1 MKHPQRFLL
10 CASLYA
16 VAIVWLKPQPLC
28 APTPP
33 ETGQQAAPASAP
45 TPDQGSAGV
54 IKVQSNIVLVD
65 AVVTDKKGNYV
76 RDLEAKDFHVY
87 EDGKEQAV
95 TSFAHGS
102 EGAAP
107 QGPNQ
112 KRYMVLFFDNSTMQL
127 EDQARAR
134 QAAGQF
140 IDKTAS
146 EDRLMAV
153 ADFSGS
159 LHLAQNF
166 TSSTDRLKQVVA
178 NVKFSNVE
186 PNAAEQTTE
195 VASLGSAGMVAAAAD
210 FGARTMLLAVRSLCK
225 NLAAVPGRK
234 ILILFS
240 SGFPLT
246 PELTSELTATVD
258 AANKANVA
266 IYPLDVRGLVVT
278 GPGGSVSGPVAP
290 QASNLGAEGLL
301 SPHQGAL
308 LASLVALPEPQHAGG
323 GGGGGA
329 SGGGGGHSGG
339 ATGGGTGGTGAG
351 GVGTGGS
358 GGRGGTGPGTG
369 GTGAGGKGGTGTG
382 TGGTGA
388 GGKGGTGGT
397 PGGTTGTGG
406 RGGGGGGGGSF
417 NNPNQ
422 FVNPLNQPRQ
432 IIPPLPQSA
441 TTNQEVLYALANG
454 TGGFPIFN
462 SNDLLGGLD
471 KVARDLNE
479 YYVVGYVPPERSAE
493 GACHTIKV
501 KLERPGLNVRARS
514 GYCDVPSRDIL
525 AGKSEG
531 KTLEARAAASQ
542 PGNIPVS
549 LKASY
554 FYTGPN
560 IARVNLALDAPAEQ
574 LDFGKD
580 KSAYHSEV
588 NVLGIAYRE
597 DGSVAAR
604 FSDNRKIDLDK
615 KEMKEFTKGS
625 FNYANTF
632 EIAPGKYNLKVVLGS
647 GDQSFGKYEL
657 PLVIDPYNGKQ
668 FQLSSLALTNN
679 TRPVSQL
686 GEGLDTALLEDRTP
700 LVARS
705 NGQAVEIVPSS
716 NNRFRK
722 DEKVG
727 FYAEVYEP
735 GMASNMP
742 PRVGIV
748 YNILDR
754 KTNQSVDAS
763 NTILVNDFAQKG
775 NPVVP
780 VGLVVA
786 TDKLQP
792 GQYRIEVR
800 ARDDRGN
807 VSPVRTADF
816 DLN

>member
-1 MKHPQRFLL
+1 MKRQLRFLL
-10 CASLYA
+10 CVSVFVASLA
-16 VAIVWLKPQPLC
+16 WLRLEPLC

-33 ETGQQAAPASAP
+33 EDGQQAAPAV
-45 TPDQGSAGV
+45 TPVANQASPGV
-54 IKVQSNIVLVD
+54 FKVESNLVLVD

-76 RDLEAKDFHVY
+76 RDLEGKDFHVY
-87 EDGKEQAV
+87 EDSKEQAIA
-95 TSFAHGS
+95 SFAHGN
-102 EGAAP
+102 EGATP
-107 QGPNQ
+107 QAPNQ
-112 KRYMVLFFDNSTMQL
+112 KHYMVLFFDNSTMQL

-153 ADFSGS
+153 ADFGGS

-166 TSSTDRLKQVVA
+166 TSNTDRLKQVVA

-186 PNAAEQTTE
+186 PNATDQTTE
-195 VASLGSAGMVAAAAD
+195 VASLGSAGMVAAAQD

-234 ILILFS
+234 TLILFS

-278 GPGGSVSGPVAP
+278 APGGSVGGPIVP
-290 QASNLGAEGLL
+290 QASNLGAEEPRF
-301 SPHQGAL
+301 PHQGAL
-308 LASLVALPEPQHAGG
+308 LASLFALPDPQHAGG
-323 GGGGGA
+323 GGG
-329 SGGGGGHSGG
+329 SGGGGGGGGSSGGSGGHSGG
-339 ATGGGTGGTGAG
+339 ATTGGTSGAG
-351 GVGTGGS
+351 TGTG
-358 GGRGGTGPGTG
+358 TG
-369 GTGAGGKGGTGTG
+369 GAGGKGGTGAG
-382 TGGTGA
+382 TGGTG
-388 GGKGGTGGT
+388 GKGGTT
-397 PGGTTGTGG
+397 GGTTGTGG
-406 RGGGGGGGGSF
+406 RSGGGGGGSF

-432 IIPPLPQSA
+432 IIPPFPESA
-441 TTNQEVLYALANG
+441 TTNQQVLYALANG

-471 KVARDLNE
+471 KIARDLNE
-479 YYVVGYVPPERSAE
+479 YYVVGYVPPQKSGE

-501 KLERPGLNVRARS
+501 KLERQGLNVRARS

-531 KTLEARAAASQ
+531 KSLEARAAASQ

-549 LKASY
+549 LRAPY

-560 IARVNLALDAPAEQ
+560 IARVNLALDVPAEQ
-574 LDFGKD
+574 LDFGKE
-580 KSAYHSEV
+580 KSDYHTEV
-588 NVLGIAYRE
+588 KVLGIAYRD

-615 KEMKEFTKGS
+615 KAIKEFTKGS

-632 EIAPGKYNLKVVLGS
+632 EIASGKYNLKIVLAS

-657 PLVIDPYNGKQ
+657 PLVIDPYDGKQ
-668 FQLSSLALTNN
+668 FQLSGLALTNN
-679 TRPVSQL
+679 TRPVSQM

-700 LVARS
+700 LVARTS
-705 NGQAVEIVPSS
+705 NGQAVELIPSS
-716 NNRFRK
+716 NNRFMRDQK
-722 DEKVG
+722 LG

-735 GMASNMP
+735 GMASSMP
-742 PRVGIV
+742 PRIGIL

-775 NPVVP
+775 NPVIP
-780 VGLVVA
+780 VGLVVP

-807 VSPVRTADF
+807 ISPTRTADF

>member
-1 MKHPQRFLL
+1 MKHRQRFLL

-16 VAIVWLKPQPLC
+16 VALVSLKPQPLC
-28 APTPP
+28 APAPP
-33 ETGQQAAPASAP
+33 ETSQQAAPASAP
-45 TPDQGSAGV
+45 PPDQASAGV
-54 IKVQSNIVLVD
+54 IKVQSKIVLVD
-65 AVVTDKKGNYV
+65 AVVTDKKGNYI

-166 TSSTDRLKQVVA
+166 TSNTDRLKQVVS

-195 VASLGSAGMVAAAAD
+195 VASLGSAGLVAAAAD

-234 ILILFS
+234 TLILFS

-246 PELTSELTATVD
+246 PELTSQLTATVN

-278 GPGGSVSGPVAP
+278 GPGGSVSGPVVP
-290 QASNLGAEGLL
+290 QASNQGGEELL
-301 SPHQGAL
+301 FPHQGAL

-323 GGGGGA
+323 GGGGGSA
-329 SGGGGGHSGG
+329 GGGGGGHSGG
-339 ATGGGTGGTGAG
+339 ATGGGTGGAGAG

-358 GGRGGTGPGTG
+358 GGRGGTGTGTG
-369 GTGAGGKGGTGTG
+369 ATGAGGKGG
-382 TGGTGA
+382 A
-388 GGKGGTGGT
+388 GGSTS
-397 PGGTTGTGG
+397 GTTGTAG
-406 RGGGGGGGGSF
+406 RGGGGGGGGGSF

-432 IIPPLPQSA
+432 IIPSFPQSA

-454 TGGFPIFN
+454 TGGFPMFN

-493 GACHTIKV
+493 GGCHTIKV
-501 KLERPGLNVRARS
+501 KLERQGLNVRARS
-514 GYCDVPSRDIL
+514 GYCDVPSRDVL

-531 KTLEARAAASQ
+531 KSLEARAAASQ

-560 IARVNLALDAPAEQ
+560 IARVSLALDVPAEQ

-597 DGSVAAR
+597 DGSLAAR

-632 EIAPGKYNLKVVLGS
+632 EIAPGKYNLKVVLAS

-657 PLVIDPYNGKQ
+657 PLVIDPYDGKQ
-668 FQLSSLALTNN
+668 FQLSSLALTNS

-705 NGQAVEIVPSS
+705 NGQAVEIIPSS
-716 NNRFRK
+716 NNRFKK

-735 GMASNMP
+735 GMASSMP
-742 PRVGIV
+742 PRVGIK

-754 KTNQSVDAS
+754 KTNQSLDES

-786 TDKLQP
+786 IDKLQP

-807 VSPVRTADF
+807 VSPMRSADF

>member
-1 MKHPQRFLL
+1 MIRPHRWLF
-10 CASLYA
+10 CVSVFV
-16 VAIVWLKPQPLC
+16 VALVWLRLDPLC
-28 APTPP
+28 ARTPS
-33 ETGQQAAPASAP
+33 ENGQQAAPAATPATNQAP
-45 TPDQGSAGV
+45 AGV
-54 IKVQSNIVLVD
+54 LKVESNLVLVD
-65 AVVTDKKGNYV
+65 AVVVDKKGNYV
-76 RDLEAKDFHVY
+76 RDLQAKDFHVY

-102 EGAAP
+102 EGVAP
-107 QGPNQ
+107 QAPNQ

-153 ADFSGS
+153 ADFGGS

-166 TSSTDRLKQVVA
+166 TSNTDRLKQVVA
-178 NVKFSNVE
+178 NIKFSNVE
-186 PNAAEQTTE
+186 PNAAVQTTE
-195 VASLGSAGMVAAAAD
+195 VASLGSAGMVAAASD

-225 NLAAVPGRK
+225 NLAPVPGRK
-234 ILILFS
+234 TMIVFS
-240 SGFPLT
+240 GGFPLT
-246 PELTSELTATVD
+246 PEITSELTATID

-278 GPGGSVSGPVAP
+278 GPGGSVGGPVVP
-290 QASNLGAEGLL
+290 QASNLGAEEPLF
-301 SPHQGAL
+301 PHQQAL
-308 LASLVALPEPQHAGG
+308 LASLLALPDPQHGG
-323 GGGGGA
+323 GGGGGGP
-329 SGGGGGHSGG
+329 SGGGGGGGHSGG
-339 ATGGGTGGTGAG
+339 ATGGSTGGAGNAGAGTG
-351 GVGTGGS
+351 S
-358 GGRGGTGPGTG
+358 S
-369 GTGAGGKGGTGTG
+369 GGKGGTGA
-382 TGGTGA
+382 GTGA
-388 GGKGGTGGT
+388 TGAKGGSGAGTGATGAKGGTT
-397 PGGTTGTGG
+397 GGTTGTGG
-406 RGGGGGGGGSF
+406 RGVGVGGGGF

-432 IIPPLPQSA
+432 IVPPFPESA
-441 TTNQEVLYALANG
+441 TTNQQVLYALANG

-471 KVARDLNE
+471 KIARELNE
-479 YYVVGYVPPERSAE
+479 YYVVGYVPPNKSGE
-493 GACHTIKV
+493 GGCHTIKV
-501 KLERPGLNVRARS
+501 KLEPQGLNARARS

-531 KTLEARAAASQ
+531 KSLEARAAASQ

-549 LKASY
+549 LRAPY

-560 IARVNLALDAPAEQ
+560 IARVNIALDVPAEQ
-574 LDFGKD
+574 LDFGKEKGD
-580 KSAYHSEV
+580 FHSEV
-588 NVLGIAYRE
+588 KILGIAYRE

-632 EIAPGKYNLKVVLGS
+632 EIAPGKYNLKVVLAS
-647 GDQSFGKYEL
+647 GDQGFGKYEL
-657 PLVIDPYNGKQ
+657 PLVIDPYDGQ
-668 FQLSSLALTNN
+668 HFQLSSVALTNN
-679 TRPVSQL
+679 TRPVSQM

-700 LVARS
+700 LVAKTS
-705 NGQAVEIVPSS
+705 NGQALELIPSS

-735 GMASNMP
+735 GMASSIP
-742 PRVGIV
+742 PRIGIL

-775 NPVVP
+775 NPVIP
-780 VGLVVA
+780 LGLVVPM
-786 TDKLQP
+786 DKLQP

-807 VSPVRTADF
+807 ASPTRTAEF

>member
-1 MKHPQRFLL
+1 MKHRQRFLL

-16 VAIVWLKPQPLC
+16 VALVSLKPQPLC
-28 APTPP
+28 APAPP
-33 ETGQQAAPASAP
+33 ETSQQAAPASAP
-45 TPDQGSAGV
+45 PPDQASAGV
-54 IKVQSNIVLVD
+54 IKVQSKIVLVD
-65 AVVTDKKGNYV
+65 AVVTDKKGNYI

-166 TSSTDRLKQVVA
+166 TSNTDRLKQVVS

-186 PNAAEQTTE
+186 PNAPEQTTE
-195 VASLGSAGMVAAAAD
+195 VASLGSAGLVAAAAD

-234 ILILFS
+234 TLILFS

-246 PELTSELTATVD
+246 PELTSQLTATVN

-278 GPGGSVSGPVAP
+278 GPGGSVSGPVVP
-290 QASNLGAEGLL
+290 QASNQGGEELL
-301 SPHQGAL
+301 FPHQGAL

-323 GGGGGA
+323 GGGGGSA
-329 SGGGGGHSGG
+329 GGGGGGHSGG
-339 ATGGGTGGTGAG
+339 ATGGGTGGAGAG

-358 GGRGGTGPGTG
+358 GGRGGTGTGTG
-369 GTGAGGKGGTGTG
+369 ATGAGGKGG
-382 TGGTGA
+382 A
-388 GGKGGTGGT
+388 GGSTS
-397 PGGTTGTGG
+397 GTTGTAG
-406 RGGGGGGGGSF
+406 RGGGGGGGGGSF

-432 IIPPLPQSA
+432 IIPSFPQSA

-454 TGGFPIFN
+454 TGGFPMFN

-493 GACHTIKV
+493 GGCHTIKV
-501 KLERPGLNVRARS
+501 KLERQGLNVRARS
-514 GYCDVPSRDIL
+514 GYCDVPSRDVL

-531 KTLEARAAASQ
+531 KSLEARAAASQ

-560 IARVNLALDAPAEQ
+560 IARVSLALDVPAEQ

-597 DGSVAAR
+597 DGSLAAR

-632 EIAPGKYNLKVVLGS
+632 EIAPGKYNLKVVLAS

-657 PLVIDPYNGKQ
+657 PLVIDPYDGKQ
-668 FQLSSLALTNN
+668 FQLSSLALTNS

-705 NGQAVEIVPSS
+705 NGQAVELIPSS
-716 NNRFRK
+716 NNRFKK

-735 GMASNMP
+735 GMASSMP
-742 PRVGIV
+742 PRVGIK

-754 KTNQSVDAS
+754 KTNQSLDES

-786 TDKLQP
+786 IDKLQP

-807 VSPVRTADF
+807 VSPMRSADF